1 MDEEEKLAHHI
12 ELAERVASLTKDE
25 TTIRRFINFAEEVRQ
40 KLLGVLRRK
49 KVRARAYELWEQAG
63 CPPGRDQEFWLEA
76 ERQLKEEREH

>member
-1 MDEEEKLAHHI
+1 MDEEEKLAHQT

-25 TTIRRFINFAEEVRQ
+25 TTIRRFMNFAEEVRQ

-49 KVRARAYELWEQAG
+49 KVRARAYELLEQAG

-76 ERQLKEEREH
+76 ERQLKEERER